1 MTIVQAAR
9 RSLHFALSNPAREVL
24 FTVVGRE
31 AKYKSKNVLDTVV
44 YRAGDAASGWFFAG
58 LKALGLGLAGT
69 AVVGLPLA
77 VIWTCVGIRSEA
89 HTSELQSL
97 KRISSAVFGLT

>member
-31 AKYKSKNVLDTVV
+31 AKYKSKNVLATVV
-44 YRAGDAASGWFFAG
+44 YRAGDAATGWFFSG
-58 LKALGLGLAGT
+58 LKARGLRLAGT
-69 AVVGLPLA
+69 AVVGLPLEA
-77 VIWTCVGIRSEA
+77 LWPCVGIALAPQHAAPMPEV
-89 HTSELQSL
+89 
-97 KRISSAVFGLT
+97 KG

>member
-1 MTIVQAAR
+1 MRCFGVAGCLAVAPLVTVAGFALIAAAPTVIAMTIVQAAR

-58 LKALGLGLAGT
+58 LKALGLGL
-69 AVVGLPLA
+69 
-77 VIWTCVGIRSEA
+77 RSEE
-89 HTSELQSL
+89 HTSEL
-97 KRISSAVFGLT
+97 